1 MGVRH
6 QHSQAPVQ
14 SDTTMLV
21 SISFLLLVP
30 LAYGEAA
37 GSLQMRLYKGLD
49 KQVEITPEVRTALR
63 DLNRYCGTNNGYSYY
78 RPTSYRPT
86 SYYRPTGPNLGSL
99 VGPAVFGLA
108 AAGVGAALANLI
120 GK

>member
-1 MGVRH
+1 MGRH
-6 QHSQAPVQ
+6 RYSQAP
-14 SDTTMLV
+14 SDTIMLV

-37 GSLQMRLYKGLD
+37 GSLQMRLYKGVD
-49 KQVEITPEVRTALR
+49 KQVEITPEVRSALR

-78 RPTSYRPT
+78 RPT
-86 SYYRPTGPNLGSL
+86 YYRPTGPNLGSL